1 MRNDRIPRRGRN
13 PLLVLT
19 AVLALALAACG
30 GGDGGEGGGG
40 SAGGTE
46 GGGGGDGAT
55 AQGAGCDGEVDGP
68 VTISAWFH
76 SGQGGERETL
86 EQQVAAFNESQE
98 DVQVELTLLPE
109 GNYNDQ
115 VQAAAAS
122 GDLPDV
128 LDFDGP
134 FLYNYAWA
142 GSLQPIDSCVSEE
155 LRSNLLP
162 SIVEQGTYADSLYGV
177 GQFDSGLGIFT
188 LRSVLEEN
196 DIRIPEGWDDAWS
209 VEEFNDALA
218 TLREAGYEQ
227 PLDLK
232 INYGQTEWYT
242 YGFSPIIQSAGPGL
256 AAEGEGA
263 DLIDRTD
270 YQSADGVL
278 NSPEAVDAL
287 TTFQGWFDEE
297 YVDFN
302 EDDAAFV
309 DGRSVLSWA
318 VHNSFPPYQEAFG
331 DDLIIV
337 PLPDFGDGSR
347 TGQGSWQWGVPANAQ
362 DADASWAFIEHLLG
376 DEQVVAMTDANG
388 APPATTSA
396 IEASETFTEDS
407 PLWLFIEALQS
418 EHAVVR
424 PQTPAYPTITTA
436 FQGAIGTIIDGGDVQ
451 GALDEA
457 VATID
462 ADIEANQGYPT
473 PEEQSGS
480 GDGAASEQTS
490 E

>member
-1 MRNDRIPRRGRN
+1 MYRPTREPGRT
-13 PLLVLT
+13 PVRLALL
-19 AVLALALAACG
+19 AVLSLVLAACG
-30 GGDGGEGGGG
+30 GGDGGGEAAGGGG
-40 SAGGTE
+40 TGGADGGE
-46 GGGGGDGAT
+46 G
-55 AQGAGCDGEVDGP
+55 AQTAGCDGEIDGP
-68 VTISAWFH
+68 VTITAWFH
-76 SGQGGERETL
+76 SGQGAERETL
-86 EQQVAAFNESQE
+86 EQQVTDFNSSQE

-109 GNYNDQ
+109 GNYNEQ

-142 GSLQPIDSCVSEE
+142 GSLQPIDSCLTEE
-155 LRSNLLP
+155 FRSNLLP
-162 SIVEQGTYADSLYGV
+162 SILEQGTYADSFYGV

-188 LRSVLEEN
+188 LRSVLEDN
-196 DIRIPEGWDDAWS
+196 GIRIPEGWDDAWT
-209 VEEFNDALA
+209 VDEFNTALE
-218 TLREAGYEQ
+218 TLREAGFEQ

-242 YGFSPIIQSAGPGL
+242 YGFSPIVQSAGEGL

-278 NSPEAVDAL
+278 NNQNAVDAMSV
-287 TTFQGWFDEE
+287 FQSWFDND

-302 EDDAAFV
+302 EDDAAFT
-309 DGRSVLSWA
+309 DGRSALSWA
-318 VHNSFPPYQEAFG
+318 VHNSFPPYQEVYG
-331 DDLIIV
+331 DDLIVV
-337 PLPDFGDGSR
+337 PLPDFGYGAR
-347 TGQGSWQWGVPANAQ
+347 TGQGSWQWGVPADAQ
-362 DADASWAFIEHLLG
+362 DADASWAFIEYLLG
-376 DEQVVAMTDANG
+376 DDQVVAMTDANG
-388 APPATTSA
+388 APPATESA
-396 IEASETFTEDS
+396 LEASTTFTEDS

-436 FQGAIGTIIDGGDVQ
+436 FQGAVGTIIDGGDIQ

-457 VATID
+457 VSTID
-462 ADIEANQGYPT
+462 SDIEANQGYPR
-473 PEEQSGS
+473 PENQGVDTSTESG
-480 GDGAASEQTS
+480 G
-490 E
+490 

>member
-1 MRNDRIPRRGRN
+1 MYRLHHDTGRTGIRLA
-13 PLLVLT
+13 LLT
-19 AVLALALAACG
+19 VLALVLAACG
-30 GGDGGEGGGG
+30 GN
-40 SAGGTE
+40 
-46 GGGGGDGAT
+46 GGGGDAGGAT
-55 AQGAGCDGEVDGP
+55 EGTAANGGESPQTAGCDGEIDGP
-68 VTISAWFH
+68 ITITAWFH

-86 EQQVAAFNESQE
+86 EQQVSDFNASQE

-142 GSLQPIDSCVSEE
+142 GSLQPIDSCLTEE
-155 LRSNLLP
+155 FRSNLLP
-162 SIVEQGTYADSLYGV
+162 SIVEQGTYAGNMYGV

-188 LRSVLEEN
+188 LRSVLEDN
-196 DIRIPEGWDDAWS
+196 GIRIPEGWEDAWS
-209 VEEFNDALA
+209 VDEFNSALA

-242 YGFSPIIQSAGPGL
+242 YGFSPIVQSAGEGL

-270 YQSADGVL
+270 YESADGVL
-278 NSPEAVDAL
+278 NNQNAVDAM
-287 TTFQGWFDEE
+287 TVFQGWFDDD

-309 DGRSVLSWA
+309 DGRVALSWA
-318 VHNSFPPYQEAFG
+318 VHNSFPPYEEVYG
-331 DDLIIV
+331 DDLTIV
-337 PLPDFGDGSR
+337 PLPDFGFGAR
-347 TGQGSWQWGVPANAQ
+347 TGQGSWQWGVPAGAQ
-362 DADASWAFIEHLLG
+362 DADASWAFIEYLLG
-376 DEQVVAMTDANG
+376 DDQVVAMTDANG
-388 APPATTSA
+388 APPATQSA
-396 IEASETFTEDS
+396 LEASTTYTEDS

-418 EHAVVR
+418 EHSVVR

-436 FQGAIGTIIDGGDVQ
+436 FQSATGTVIDGGDVQ

-457 VATID
+457 VSTID

-473 PEEQSGS
+473 PEEQSG
-480 GDGAASEQTS
+480 ASDSATE
-490 E
+490 